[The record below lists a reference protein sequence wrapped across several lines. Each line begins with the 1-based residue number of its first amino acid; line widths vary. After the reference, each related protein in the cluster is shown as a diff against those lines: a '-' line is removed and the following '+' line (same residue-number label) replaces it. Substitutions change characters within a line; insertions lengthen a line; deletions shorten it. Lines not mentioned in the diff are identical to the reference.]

1 MASMARII
9 IIIVVLSL
17 IVAAI
22 ILATKYL
29 KYRRHI
35 NDVLNGVEDKSKRIS
50 SPESTLIGVLIVI
63 LILWNGINLGMI
75 TSLQSSVNNLSN
87 KISDLNRDMS
97 IYSEDIAG
105 RFKYVNSVVC
115 SSNVVFVGVDMDSR
129 TVELETEVKLRQF
142 SDDTKATLFYGPHEV
157 EMKNKGNGTFTAT
170 VNYGIFDVCEG
181 DPTVVV
187 ETDGVKNAAELETF
201 YYGPFWNDLFP
212 EIYAAKLPWD
222 VKLKNG
228 HLTIKD
234 EMWFLRLEGKDIL
247 HETEA
252 YLVGE
257 INGNEVSRTK
267 LDIDQ
272 ISFDKHLTVNVD
284 EEYDLGPSDA
294 FAYYIET
301 KNSAGFTL
309 KRLAWYYVA
318 NSSDDCMGYY
328 DFPADV
334 IFDSNGKILFSE

>member
-170 VNYGIFDVCEG
+170 VNYGIIDVCEG

-187 ETDGVKNAAELETF
+187 
-201 YYGPFWNDLFP
+201 
-212 EIYAAKLPWD
+212 
-222 VKLKNG
+222 
-228 HLTIKD
+228 
-234 EMWFLRLEGKDIL
+234 
-247 HETEA
+247 
-252 YLVGE
+252 
-257 INGNEVSRTK
+257 
-267 LDIDQ
+267 
-272 ISFDKHLTVNVD
+272 
-284 EEYDLGPSDA
+284 
-294 FAYYIET
+294 
-301 KNSAGFTL
+301 
-309 KRLAWYYVA
+309 
-318 NSSDDCMGYY
+318 
-328 DFPADV
+328 
-334 IFDSNGKILFSE
+334 